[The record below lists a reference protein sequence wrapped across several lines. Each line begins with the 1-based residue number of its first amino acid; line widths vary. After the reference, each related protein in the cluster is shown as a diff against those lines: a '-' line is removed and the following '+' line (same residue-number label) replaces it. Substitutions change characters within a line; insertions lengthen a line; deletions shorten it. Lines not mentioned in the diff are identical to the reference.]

1 MLLYIISY
9 ISVITAIY
17 MHSSWTCVIF
27 RKIFRKLNE
36 MYYLYPG
43 AENRTRNSRR

>member
-1 MLLYIISY
+1 MC
-9 ISVITAIY
+9 ISVITAICNIRNN
-17 MHSSWTCVIF
+17 WARVTF

-43 AENRTRNSRR
+43 AENRARNSRR